1 MCESKAF
8 FKRIQAGSPR
18 FTQCVPNTEHRAIMS
33 ATTDD
38 LVAETD
44 AQHTRTTEAEL
55 GEVTAENTCVFLTDL
70 SSA

>member
-8 FKRIQAGSPR
+8 FKKIQIDGPR
-18 FTQCVPNTEHRAIMS
+18 FTQCVPNTEHRATMS

-44 AQHTRTTEAEL
+44 AQHTRTAEAEL
-55 GEVTAENTCVFLTDL
+55 GEITAESSCILLTNL
-70 SSA
+70 V